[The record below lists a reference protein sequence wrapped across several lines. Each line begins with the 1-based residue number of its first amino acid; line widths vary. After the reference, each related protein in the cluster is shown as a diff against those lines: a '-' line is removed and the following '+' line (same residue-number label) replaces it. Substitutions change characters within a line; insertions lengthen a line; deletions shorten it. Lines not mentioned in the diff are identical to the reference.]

1 MYIDQIINDIKYLQL
16 KSKCDFAHIEFDF
29 DGIPL
34 AFSRCFTLSHIE
46 PPYHMELVKKSDQ
59 GPFRMSNLVEE
70 LNGRYSYDNRMQ
82 FVISTKVDY
91 RMLSDRVY
99 LKDCYYD
106 TEKGVTIMS
115 FTASPVESERIL
127 SRLGKT
133 DTSAQNE
140 ATCANAGEL
149 FPWEIPDSYHIRGG
163 SYSSVMKI
171 EELIDVLRGIQ
182 SEAGNESVKVGM
194 GLTQIYT
201 PMGRDGYYGDSREQR
216 HVLCFGGI
224 AYNKRFGEARIL
236 LEPSSEIFSIPANVF
251 VDKLK
256 SLAAQGCHTV
266 LLDTKTNAIK
276 IKIISGSVIIFEK
289 ATADN
294 KNMHGIR
301 LSSPKKRI
309 KKPDDYF
316 MCRSHSAYGLSDIDE
331 MIEEFADP
339 LLACLAFAPLY
350 LFGLGVGLYGV
361 HWGVFTIT
369 IIGAFLG
376 MRAWA
381 IVASRPPGYYTRP
394 WEHGR

>member
-1 MYIDQIINDIKYLQL
+1 MDTY
-16 KSKCDFAHIEFDF
+16 
-29 DGIPL
+29 
-34 AFSRCFTLSHIE
+34 R
-46 PPYHMELVKKSDQ
+46 
-59 GPFRMSNLVEE
+59 
-70 LNGRYSYDNRMQ
+70 
-82 FVISTKVDY
+82 FVS
-91 RMLSDRVY
+91 S
-99 LKDCYYD
+99 
-106 TEKGVTIMS
+106 G
-115 FTASPVESERIL
+115 A
-127 SRLGKT
+127 
-133 DTSAQNE
+133 
-140 ATCANAGEL
+140 L

-163 SYSSVMKI
+163 PYSSVMKI

-182 SEAGNESVKVGM
+182 AEAGNESVKVGM

-224 AYNKRFGEARIL
+224 AYDKRFGEARIL
-236 LEPSSEIFSIPANVF
+236 LEPSCEIFSIPANVF

-316 MCRSHSAYGLSDIDE
+316 MCRSPSAYGLSDIDE
-331 MIEEFADP
+331 LIEELADP
-339 LLACLAFAPLY
+339 LLACLAFAPIY
-350 LFGLGVGLYGV
+350 LFGLCAGLYGL
-361 HWGVFTIT
+361 HWGVFTAT
-369 IIGAFLG
+369 VIGALLG
-376 MRAWA
+376 IRAWW
-381 IVASRPPGYYTRP
+381 VVSKKPWDWYTHP
-394 WEHGR
+394 WRHGR